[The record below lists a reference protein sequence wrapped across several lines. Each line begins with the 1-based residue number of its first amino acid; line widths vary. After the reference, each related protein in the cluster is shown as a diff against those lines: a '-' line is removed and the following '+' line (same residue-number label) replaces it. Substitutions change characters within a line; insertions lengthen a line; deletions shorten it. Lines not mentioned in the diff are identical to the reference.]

1 MRRPHFLA
9 GVGGAMSAV
18 ALSPLSA
25 RALASDVASFRLVAT
40 PMRFAP
46 SPGVTVDAIGYN
58 GSIPGPLLR
67 VRHGQR
73 VHVEYLNA
81 STIAT
86 SVHWHGVILPNG
98 MDGVAGVT
106 QMPVV
111 RGGRFIYD
119 FSPEP
124 PGTRWYHD
132 HANDMGV
139 LRGLFGM
146 FVIEDPHDEPADV
159 EYAVIFHDV
168 PDMRSVQAAMMG
180 TSRAPMIDPAGS
192 SEMLQM
198 KPDDKMGDEV
208 NYVAHCINGAT
219 YPNTKSLKVK
229 VGDRVRLR
237 ILNASATQ
245 TRYVRLAQHRLRV
258 THADGNPVPAPMEFD
273 ALRVGAAERYD
284 AWFEVRKPGAW
295 LLQGLSSDPLAF
307 QQAMVVYTEGYE
319 KAAPLASP
327 QSVDGIAYLTYEKLA
342 GGLQAAVNER
352 GVVLRRDFTLG
363 GGKWHSSKWT
373 LNGATW
379 PNVPPIRVQRK
390 DRVLVRFKNTT
401 DMDHPMHLHGHVFR
415 IVEIDGRALA
425 HPLDK
430 DISLVRANG
439 GTLTWIFDADA
450 PPGKW
455 LLHCHN
461 EIHMMDGMMTEV
473 VYLSS

>member
-1 MRRPHFLA
+1 MRRSTFLA
-9 GVGGAMSAV
+9 RAGGAMSAV
-18 ALSPLSA
+18 VLTPLSP
-25 RALASDVASFRLVAT
+25 RALASDVVSFRLVAT

-46 SPGVTVDAIGYN
+46 APGITVDAIGYN

-73 VHVEYLNA
+73 VHVEYVNA
-81 STIAT
+81 SAIAT
-86 SVHWHGVILPNG
+86 SVHWHGVILPNA

-106 QMPVV
+106 QAPVM

-119 FSPEP
+119 FTPQP

-132 HANDMGV
+132 HANDMGL

-146 FVIEDPHDEPADV
+146 LVIEDPHDEPADV

-168 PDMRSVQAAMMG
+168 PDMRSVQAAMAG
-180 TSRAPMIDPAGS
+180 TSRAPMIDPMGS

-198 KPDDKMGDEV
+198 KPNDKMGDEV
-208 NYVAHCINGAT
+208 NYVAHCVNGAT

-258 THADGNPVPAPMEFD
+258 THADGNPVPAPMELD
-273 ALRVGAAERYD
+273 ALRIGVAERYD
-284 AWFEVRKPGAW
+284 AWFEVSKPGAW

-327 QSVDGIAYLTYEKLA
+327 QSVDGVEYLTYEKLA

-363 GGKWHSSKWT
+363 GGAWNSSKWT

-379 PNVPPIRVQRK
+379 PNVPPIRVQRN

-415 IVEIDGRALA
+415 IVEIDGKALV

-430 DISLVRANG
+430 DVSLVRANN
-439 GTLTWIFDADA
+439 GTLTWIFDANA

-473 VYLSS
+473 VYA